1 MPGAAA
7 HQYRTPTGHRDKLH
21 PRISLSVS
29 VRSRDSLAK
38 EPNMGDHESYSRRRT
53 SLIEVVVVAGV
64 FIVLTALVLPW
75 IQASREAS

>member
-1 MPGAAA
+1 
-7 HQYRTPTGHRDKLH
+7 
-21 PRISLSVS
+21 
-29 VRSRDSLAK
+29 
-38 EPNMGDHESYSRRRT
+38 MGDHESYSRRRT